1 MGSFHRVDTSQ
12 LKRGAGRI
20 MYAPDSQAAVDEI
33 SDVIVLTAGGTQY
46 DAQTGWVDLGATR
59 EGIAVEVNNTETGFD
74 IDQISAQVGTAPDAW
89 ECTVTTNL
97 AEMTLEHLVIAWEG
111 SAIVTNTTPTPNDER
126 QTGFAGATSY
136 TERRLAVLFKNPDD
150 SIMLFYFHRAVRAP
164 QAVTINFVKSG
175 DAMTIP
181 VRWTILADDSQ
192 TDPRDSFGFI
202 FEQLDVNN

>member
-20 MYAPDSQAAVDEI
+20 MYAPDTQPAVDSI
-33 SDVIVLTAGGTQY
+33 DDVIVTAAGGTQY
-46 DAQTGWVDLGATR
+46 DAKSGWVDLGATR
-59 EGIAVEVNNTETGFD
+59 DGIAIEVNNTESGFN
-74 IDQISAQVGTAPDAW
+74 IDQISAQVGTAPDQW
-89 ECTVTTNL
+89 SCTVTTAL

-111 SAIVTNTTPTPNDER
+111 SAIQTNTTPTPDER

-136 TERRLAVLFKNPDD
+136 TERRLAILFKNPDD
-150 SIMLFYFHRAVRAP
+150 SLMLFYFHRAVRAP
-164 QAVTINFVKSG
+164 QAVTISFVKTG

-181 VRWTILADDSQ
+181 AQWTILADDSQ

-202 FEQLDVNN
+202 FEQIAA